1 MLPAAVLLHVA
12 LLSCAAVVTWTAPME
27 AGPPPRVPLRVS
39 LRRSP
44 YSSFRSIHL
53 PPGFQ
58 VEPSSSRRTESFA
71 EELPKLDDSPAGD
84 FVGHPLDYGSSLNF
98 GGPLATSVGKVKVL
112 DYAKRMNGED
122 GSASRYGK
130 PLVKSYESIY
140 DSKSQGAKKYKSAA
154 KKHKP
159 LQRPTSHH
167 DSSENEIEGSLVA
180 TDDGAKGRSASRET
194 SSSFEDQLAP
204 FDLAP
209 SRSDEESRESP
220 FPEAGD
226 MAGFFF

>member
-1 MLPAAVLLHVA
+1 MLPAAVLLHAA
-12 LLSCAAVVTWTAPME
+12 LWSCAAMVTSTAPAATE
-27 AGPPPRVPLRVS
+27 PPPRLPLRVS

-58 VEPSSSRRTESFA
+58 VEPLASRRTESFA
-71 EELPKLDDSPAGD
+71 EELPKLEDSPAGD

-112 DYAKRMNGED
+112 DYATRMNGEE
-122 GSASRYGK
+122 GSATRYGK
-130 PLVKSYESIY
+130 PLVKSYDSIY

-154 KKHKP
+154 KKHKQ

-180 TDDGAKGRSASRET
+180 DGAKGRSSSRET
-194 SSSFEDQLAP
+194 TSSFEEQLAP